1 VFIKFYSVEE
11 LNNKNI
17 QATNFFKASVKIY
30 SLSGI
35 MNEISFNAFIKID
48 ESDVSK
54 AHKIYL
60 TKGSSQV

>member
-1 VFIKFYSVEE
+1 
-11 LNNKNI
+11 
-17 QATNFFKASVKIY
+17 
-30 SLSGI
+30 